1 MSPNAHGSIAFIAS
15 VITSLYDIYCLAA
28 ATTVFTSKPANPSF
42 VEEGQNITLVWSYI
56 LRFVHSVR
64 ARFSNV
70 TSGSSELIGS
80 MFSFGSIQV
89 RSDYQDR
96 FSGYVSNNQTQLTIL
111 TVQRS
116 NHGMYEF
123 ELITFFDR
131 LIHNVEVIV
140 QCK

>member
-1 MSPNAHGSIAFIAS
+1 MIFI
-15 VITSLYDIYCLAA
+15 CLAA
-28 ATTVFTSKPANPSF
+28 ATAVFTSKPSNPLF
-42 VEEGQNITLVWSYI
+42 VEEGQNITLVWNYI
-56 LRFVHSVR
+56 LRFDDINR

-70 TSGSSELIGS
+70 TSGGSELIGS
-80 MFSFGSIQV
+80 TFSIGSIQV

-116 NHGMYEF
+116 DHGMYEF
-123 ELITFFDR
+123 ELITFLFLDH